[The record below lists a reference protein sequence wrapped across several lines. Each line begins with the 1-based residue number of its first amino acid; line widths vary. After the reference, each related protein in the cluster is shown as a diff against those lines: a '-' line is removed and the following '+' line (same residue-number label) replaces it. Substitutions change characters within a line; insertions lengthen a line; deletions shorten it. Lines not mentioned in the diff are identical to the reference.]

1 MSTELFDLTG
11 QVAVVI
17 GGARDLGRDMAESL
31 ADAGCHLAITSRQ
44 EANAQATAEHLKATY
59 GCEVYSAALDICDYA
74 ALSQFAQD
82 VHQWQGR
89 VDVVVNNAGGGL
101 GLTTTD
107 LFEREPEDA
116 RLLIDTNLTGPLFSC
131 QIFGRIMAA
140 QGSGSIINI
149 ASIAG
154 LVGRDRRMYQHSW
167 LEPATAWTTPQP
179 KPASSGLTMDAAAY
193 LAPMGV
199 RVNAI
204 SPGGFE
210 RGQPQAFI
218 DAYSDATALGRMGRD
233 GMDMKGAVRF
243 LASPAADY
251 ITGHNLVV
259 DGGFCMWK

>member
-44 EANAQATAEHLKATY
+44 EASAQATAEHLKKTY
-59 GCEVYSAALDICDYA
+59 GCEVYHAALDICDHA

-82 VHQWQGR
+82 VRQWQGR
-89 VDVVVNNAGGGL
+89 VDVVVNNAGGL
-101 GLTTTD
+101 ELSTTD
-107 LFEREPEDA
+107 LFERKPEDA

-131 QIFGRIMAA
+131 QIFGRIMAD

-154 LVGRDRRMYQHSW
+154 LVGRDRRMYQRSG
-167 LEPATAWTTPQP
+167 LRPQP
-179 KPASSGLTMDAAAY
+179 VDYAAAKAGVIGLTMDAAAY

-218 DAYSDATALGRMGRD
+218 DAYSEATALGRMGRD
-233 GMDMKGAVRF
+233 GLDLKGAVRF

-259 DGGFCMWK
+259 DGGFCIWK

>member
-1 MSTELFDLTG
+1 M
-11 QVAVVI
+11 
-17 GGARDLGRDMAESL
+17 
-31 ADAGCHLAITSRQ
+31 
-44 EANAQATAEHLKATY
+44 
-59 GCEVYSAALDICDYA
+59 
-74 ALSQFAQD
+74 
-82 VHQWQGR
+82 
-89 VDVVVNNAGGGL
+89 VVNNAGGGL
-101 GLTTTD
+101 GLSTTD

-131 QIFGRIMAA
+131 QIFGRIMAE

-154 LVGRDRRMYQHSW
+154 LVGRDRRMY
-167 LEPATAWTTPQP
+167 ER
-179 KPASSGLTMDAAAY
+179 SGLGQQPLDYAAAQSRRHRPDNGRGRLFSSY
-193 LAPMGV
+193 GV

-233 GMDMKGAVRF
+233 GLDLKGAVRF